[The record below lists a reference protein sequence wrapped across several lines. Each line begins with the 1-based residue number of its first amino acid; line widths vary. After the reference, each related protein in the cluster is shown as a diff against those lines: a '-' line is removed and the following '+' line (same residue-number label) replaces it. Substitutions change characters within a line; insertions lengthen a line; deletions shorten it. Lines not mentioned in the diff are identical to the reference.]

1 MLRRVSTVEA
11 ATEALRGEV
20 LAGIIAPGSHVRE
33 AELVERYGIA
43 RHSVR
48 SAIAE
53 LVRDGL
59 LVHEPNR
66 GAFVPIPDGAAGD
79 DLYRFRRL
87 LERGAV
93 EVAVERRAD
102 FAPALAAHA
111 RLEALP
117 DDGDWRD
124 VAVAHAD
131 LHQAIVDAAGS
142 ERLSAAYRAVR
153 AELLFFTTAIR
164 PSFTVGAMATSHAAL
179 LAALRGGDLPTA
191 LAAIDADLASGRRA
205 LADALHRE
213 ATA

>member
-1 MLRRVSTVEA
+1 MSTVEA
-11 ATEALRGEV
+11 VADALRHDV
-20 LAGIIAPGSHVRE
+20 LAGTLSPGAHLRE
-33 AELVERYGIA
+33 AELVERYGVA

-66 GAFVPIPDGAAGD
+66 GAFVPEPDEAAGD

-93 EVAVERRAD
+93 EEALARRATFD
-102 FAPALAAHA
+102 GAAAAHA

-117 DDGDWRD
+117 LDGDWRD

-131 LHQAIVDAAGS
+131 FHQAVIDAAGS
-142 ERLSAAYRAVR
+142 ARLSAAYAGVR
-153 AELLFFTTAIR
+153 AELLFFLATIR
-164 PSFTVGAMATSHAAL
+164 PRYTVRELAAAHALL
-179 LAALRGGDLPTA
+179 LAALRTGDRRTA
-191 LAAIDADLASGRRA
+191 LAAIDRDLAEGRRLLAAA
-205 LADALHRE
+205 LRAE
-213 ATA
+213 AAG